1 MHKNKPA
8 HTGGETKKKL
18 IGIIKVTPKPLGFV
32 VTDKSKE
39 DVIVFKENLNCALD
53 KDEVEV
59 EIIGKDRDKKKG
71 RITRIIK
78 RNKTKFVGTLEKSGS
93 GLVFKPND
101 FKFYRNV
108 DILVFPKDIK
118 SSLPVQAGT
127 KVFVEIENWT
137 NPNLNPKGKIISV
150 IGKKGEHETEMQSI
164 LLDKGI
170 VYNFPAEVEKEAEKV
185 ADEFESQQEKSST
198 KKVWPSEARE
208 PEDFQRR
215 SFFLVG
221 SDRRDFGNIIT
232 FTIDPA
238 DAKDFDDALSYEDIG
253 DNKIRV
259 GVHIADVSHFVR
271 PGTSLDKEA
280 LKRSFS
286 TYLVDR
292 TIPML
297 PEVLSNGLCSL
308 MPNVDRFAFSA
319 VFDIEKSTGKI
330 LDRWFGKTIINSNK
344 RFSYEEAQEIL
355 TSPLTP
361 LLNAGEGKH
370 FSHSDNLSVSL
381 PSPASRGRA
390 GDEVFKVPLSELNRI
405 ANIYRAENKKNGA
418 IEFETDEIRF
428 ELDSQG
434 KPIKI
439 YKKPRLDTM
448 KMIEEWMLLAN
459 REVAKFISDK
469 VGKKG
474 GASIF
479 RIHNLPKMER
489 IEELAIFVRALG
501 HELPIKNGEVSAK
514 DINILLK
521 QIEGHASESLIKTA
535 AVRSMSKAAYSTK
548 NIGHFGLAFQYY
560 THFTSPIRRYP
571 DLMVHRILERYLKN
585 EPIPKNEFSRFE
597 KIAQEASEKEITIQE
612 AERDSIKYKQIEF
625 MQDKVGQEFK
635 VVISGV
641 TEWGMYVEDPDTKV
655 EGLVRIKDLG
665 DDYYRLDKKNYCI
678 VGERT
683 KKKFSLG
690 DSIRVR
696 LAAADLDRKTLDFK
710 LV

>member
-221 SDRRDFGNIIT
+221 SDRRDFRNIIT

-665 DDYYRLDKKNYCI
+665 DDYYRLDQKNYCI

>member
-221 SDRRDFGNIIT
+221 SDRRDFRNIIT

-612 AERDSIKYKQIEF
+612 AERDSIKYKQVEF
-625 MQDKVGQEFK
+625 MQDKVGQEFD

-665 DDYYRLDKKNYCI
+665 DDYYRLDQKNYCI

>member
-1 MHKNKPA
+1 MQKRF
-8 HTGGETKKKL
+8 KKGKIEKL
-18 IGIIKVTPKPLGFV
+18 KDSKTAKKFVGVIKITAKPLGFV
-32 VTDKSKE
+32 VVPSKDD
-39 DVIVFKENLNCALD
+39 DVIVFEENLNCALD

-59 EIIGKDRDKKKG
+59 EIIGRDRERQKG
-71 RITRIIK
+71 RIVRIIK
-78 RNKTKFVGTLEKSGS
+78 RNKTNFVGTIEKVGS
-93 GLVFKPND
+93 RTFFKPDD
-101 FKFYRNV
+101 FKFYKEV
-108 DILVFPKDIK
+108 DLFDFPKGIE
-118 SSLPVQAGT
+118 PNT
-127 KVFVEIENWT
+127 KVLAEVDWT

-170 VYNFPAEVEKEAEKV
+170 VYDFPAEVEAEAEKV
-185 ADEFESQQEKSST
+185 AEEFRKESL
-198 KKVWPSEARE
+198 
-208 PEDFQRR
+208 R
-215 SFFLVG
+215 SQDASHISLQDSFRN
-221 SDRRDFGNIIT
+221 SRRDFRNITT

-238 DAKDFDDALSYEDIG
+238 DAKDFDDALSYEDLC
-253 DNKIRV
+253 DNKVRV
-259 GVHIADVSHFVR
+259 GVHIADVSYFVR
-271 PGTSLDKEA
+271 PGTALDTEA
-280 LKRSFS
+280 RKRSFS

-308 MPNVDRFAFSA
+308 MPNVDRMAFSA

-330 LDRWFGKTIINSNK
+330 LDRWFGRTIINSNK

-355 TSPLTP
+355 DAAQNNSLRSKEATLTSLQEYSGQ
-361 LLNAGEGKH
+361 LY
-370 FSHSDNLSVSL
+370 
-381 PSPASRGRA
+381 
-390 GDEVFKVPLSELNRI
+390 ELNRI
-405 ANIYRAENKKNGA
+405 ANIYREENKKNGA
-418 IEFETDEIRF
+418 IEFETDEVRF
-428 ELDSQG
+428 ELDSEG
-434 KPIKI
+434 KPLRI

-479 RIHNLPKMER
+479 RVHNLPKMEK

-501 HELPIKNGEVSAK
+501 HNLPIKNGEVTAK
-514 DINILLK
+514 DINLLLK

-535 AVRSMSKAAYSTK
+535 TIRSMAKAVYSTK
-548 NIGHFGLAFQYY
+548 NIGHFGLSFEYY

-571 DLMVHRILERYLKN
+571 DLMIHRILEKHLKN
-585 EPIPKNEFSRFE
+585 EQVPKNEFASFS
-597 KIAQEASEKEITIQE
+597 KIATEASEKEITIQE
-612 AERDSIKYKQIEF
+612 AERESIKYKQVEF
-625 MQDKVGQEFK
+625 MQNKVGEEFD

-641 TEWGMYVEDPDTKV
+641 TEWGMYVEDPETKV

-665 DDYYRLDKKNYCI
+665 DDYYKLDQKNYAI
-678 VGERT
+678 VGQNS

-690 DSIRVR
+690 DTIHVR
-696 LAAADLDRKTLDFK
+696 LASADLDRKTLDFK